1 MNRSIRTA
9 TLFLQI
15 PALAIAGAF
24 FAGNA
29 LAWQAEAPKQAEVRK
44 DLVLKGDA
52 KCTRC
57 HDAEDNPQL
66 LAIGK
71 TKHGTRADGRT
82 PTCTSCHGESETH
95 VNKPANATERPLPD
109 RMFAKRSSTPIAE
122 RNEACMGCH
131 RRDSARSHW
140 EGSQHQNAE
149 VACTSCH
156 EIHTQHDKV
165 RVKLTQPEVC
175 FACHKEHR
183 AMINRP
189 SRHPIPEGKVTCSDC
204 HNPHGSVGPKLVK
217 RDSVNDTCYTCH
229 MEKRGPFVHN
239 HEPVAEDCMNC
250 HNPHGSVGPK
260 LVKRDSVNDTCYTC
274 HMEKRGPFV
283 HNHEPVAEDCMN
295 CHNPHGTVVENMLK
309 ARPPFLCHQ
318 CHTPHGPNV
327 PQVRGRQVVPD
338 TVGTT
343 GKNPINITMARGCLN
358 CHTEVHGSNNP
369 STTNPT
375 PQFRLR

>member
-1 MNRSIRTA
+1 MSQLIRTA
-9 TLFLQI
+9 VLFLQI
-15 PALAIAGAF
+15 LALAIAGAF
-24 FAGNA
+24 FVGDAR
-29 LAWQAEAPKQAEVRK
+29 AWQADAPKQAEAPK

-57 HDAEDNPQL
+57 HDAEDNPQI

-71 TKHGTRADGRT
+71 TKHGTIADART

-95 VNKPANATERPLPD
+95 VNKPANAVERPHPD
-109 RMFAKRSSTPIAE
+109 RMFTKRSSTPIAE
-122 RNEACMGCH
+122 RNDACMSCH

-140 EGSQHQNAE
+140 QGSQHQNAE

-156 EIHTQHDKV
+156 QIHAQHDAV
-165 RVKLTQPEVC
+165 RVKLTQPQVC
-175 FACHKEHR
+175 FTCHKEQR

-189 SRHPIPEGKVTCSDC
+189 SRHPIPEGKVVCSDC

-239 HEPVAEDCMNC
+239 HEPV
-250 HNPHGSVGPK
+250 S
-260 LVKRDSVNDTCYTC
+260 
-274 HMEKRGPFV
+274 
-283 HNHEPVAEDCMN
+283 EDCMN

-327 PQVRGRQVVPD
+327 PSVLGRQVVPNSV
-338 TVGTT
+338 TTT
-343 GKNPINITMARGCLN
+343 GKNPINITQGRGCLN
-358 CHTEVHGSNNP
+358 CHTEIHGSNNP